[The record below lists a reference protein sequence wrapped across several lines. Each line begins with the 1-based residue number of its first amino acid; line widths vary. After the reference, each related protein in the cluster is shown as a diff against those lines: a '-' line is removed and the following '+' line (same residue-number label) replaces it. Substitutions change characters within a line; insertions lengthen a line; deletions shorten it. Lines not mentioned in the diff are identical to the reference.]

1 MSPSRGATGD
11 GAEDEAVRKA
21 RCHVRQLL
29 AAIHILEVLPDRSRM
44 LAVDAKLPVHCVLT
58 TVLSEQHPHP
68 QQRPNNSPG
77 PDDAPPAGMG
87 MRREGAGAGSAG
99 QPAEEGSWKLLCCGP
114 ASPALPTNVL
124 AEVSNL
130 DAANLARPAGDSG
143 PPPAEDGI
151 EEKTPSMRRMWTSPD
166 DGWGTHLILSDLERM
181 PMGMPLTVGELADF
195 LAHACEDKSSSEIDM
210 LDWSLS
216 QWRLHRL
223 KATSTTSEKKEAGS
237 STEESGESA
246 SRLELDEGPHPYG
259 PVLVHHVPC
268 APPRPILLVDD
279 PEATLLKAVQLLL
292 AYPNLDAIPIV
303 SPVRCA
309 VVAHLTLSY
318 CLAFMLSRLRGAE
331 LQPLAELKVGWLDAP
346 EDDTG
351 SPEHRKFCAAE
362 NLPSSQG
369 AEGQS
374 QEKPPAPWV
383 LCSSQP
389 LRELLQFF
397 AQMHH
402 SAVPVVD
409 DAKGGL
415 LGLFSRRDLLAY
427 LDLAMQCAERGPP
440 ETPEATTETVSFN
453 VAEPVEAVLKAV
465 NKFRAAHQG
474 EVQHDQHSGS
484 RATPEFS
491 GAALIYD
498 KELSVKTL
506 LLRVL
511 EAQNRKVLFVEGR
524 GEGELPRLRR
534 ILSAGDAWRLLI
546 GTDKEALAGE
556 FSSDRIVA
564 A

>member
-1 MSPSRGATGD
+1 MSPSRGATSD
-11 GAEDEAVRKA
+11 GAEDEAVRTA
-21 RCHVRQLL
+21 RCHVRHLL
-29 AAIHILEVLPDRSRM
+29 AAVHILEALPDRSRM

-68 QQRPNNSPG
+68 QQRPSNSPG
-77 PDDAPPAGMG
+77 TDDAPAAGMG

-130 DAANLARPAGDSG
+130 DAANLGRPVGDAG

-195 LAHACEDKSSSEIDM
+195 LAHACEDKTSSEMDM

-223 KATSTTSEKKEAGS
+223 KATSTTEKKGAGS
-237 STEESGESA
+237 AAEEGGESA

-292 AYPNLDAIPIV
+292 AYPNLDAIPVV

-331 LQPLAELKVGWLDAP
+331 LQPLAELKVGWLDGP
-346 EDDTG
+346 EDSNA
-351 SPEHRKFCAAE
+351 SPEHKKFCAAE

-369 AEGQS
+369 AEGRS
-374 QEKPPAPWV
+374 QEKPPVPWV

-389 LRELLQFF
+389 LQELLHFF

-402 SAVPVVD
+402 TAVPVVD
-409 DAKGGL
+409 DANGGL

-440 ETPEATTETVSFN
+440 ETPDAATETVSFN

-474 EVQHDQHSGS
+474 EAVAGTSSQ
-484 RATPEFS
+484 ATPGFF
-491 GAALIYD
+491 GAALVYE
-498 KELSVKTL
+498 KELPVKTL

-511 EAQNRKVLFVEGR
+511 EAQNRKVLFVEGC
-524 GEGELPRLRR
+524 EGELPRLRR
-534 ILSAGDAWRLLI
+534 ILSAADAWRLLI
-546 GTDKEALAGE
+546 GSDKEALAGE
-556 FSSDRIVA
+556 FSPDKVIA
-564 A
+564 QGT

>member
-1 MSPSRGATGD
+1 MSPSRGATAD

-29 AAIHILEVLPDRSRM
+29 AAVHILEALPDRSRM

-77 PDDAPPAGMG
+77 SDDAPPAGMG

-130 DAANLARPAGDSG
+130 DAANLGRPAGDSG

-351 SPEHRKFCAAE
+351 SLEHRKFCAAE
-362 NLPSSQG
+362 NLPSPQG

-374 QEKPPAPWV
+374 QETPAAPWV

-440 ETPEATTETVSFN
+440 ETPEAATETVSFN

-465 NKFRAAHQG
+465 NTFRAAHQG
-474 EVQHDQHSGS
+474 EVQHDQHRGS
-484 RATPEFS
+484 RATSEFS

-498 KELSVKTL
+498 KELPVKTL